1 MTKSRAAVFLKW
13 IVFEKSSTFPKMSNE
28 ITTNETFPRRERNI
42 PIIREYVENLNDKE
56 VLSEFNEAWNVYRT
70 IPRIAKEI
78 ELKPLL
84 PGGYR
89 K

>member
-1 MTKSRAAVFLKW
+1 MSKSSAAVFLKW

-28 ITTNETFPRRERNI
+28 ITTNPLFPRRERNI
-42 PIIREYVENLNDKE
+42 PLIREYVENLNDNE
-56 VLSEFNEAWNVYRT
+56 VISEFNEAWNEYR
-70 IPRIAKEI
+70 IMPRIANT
-78 ELKPLL
+78 LKPLL

>member
-1 MTKSRAAVFLKW
+1 MAKSRAAVFLKW
-13 IVFEKSSTFPKMSNE
+13 IVFEKSTQYPKLSSE
-28 ITTNETFPRRERNI
+28 ITTNETFPRKERNI
-42 PIIREYVENLNDKE
+42 PIIREYVEKLDDE
-56 VLSEFNEAWNVYRT
+56 EILFEFNEAWSEYRN
-70 IPRIAKEI
+70 IPCISKEI

>member
-1 MTKSRAAVFLKW
+1 MAKSRASVFIKW
-13 IVFEKSSTFPKMSNE
+13 IVFEKSIEFTKMSNE
-28 ITTNETFPRRERNI
+28 ITTNPLFPRRERNI

-56 VLSEFNEAWNVYRT
+56 ILSEFNEAWNVYRT
-70 IPRIAKEI
+70 MPRIANT
-78 ELKPLL
+78 LKPLM

>member
-1 MTKSRAAVFLKW
+1 
-13 IVFEKSSTFPKMSNE
+13 
-28 ITTNETFPRRERNI
+28 FPRRERNI
-42 PIIREYVENLNDKE
+42 PLIREYVENLNDNE
-56 VLSEFNEAWNVYRT
+56 VISEFNEAWNEYRT
-70 IPRIAKEI
+70 MPRIAKEV